1 MPNKSTEK
9 VSEREGH
16 SESSC
21 FTKGFHMKTS
31 EVLKYRFKLLKK
43 KNHHKNLMNWHLDY
57 ILSRAI
63 GNRSGKGKVSSR
75 RRC

>member
-43 KNHHKNLMNWHLDY
+43 KPPQKPHELALGLHIKQGHREQKWQRE
-57 ILSRAI
+57 SF
-63 GNRSGKGKVSSR
+63 K
-75 RRC
+75 